1 MSEHTLPAT
10 SPARASPRV
19 RSSTERVGR
28 RGPLWLRFGVELHAF
43 ASAPATW
50 LAAAWWRLR
59 RKRLRA
65 RWLLAPLIGSAPGA
79 YRLWMARNESAS
91 ASSRADARPIVAI
104 VDPEGAGEAALDV
117 TLRSLADEGIS
128 ALVGLPAETATS
140 IDWATSPW
148 LMPITAGDKLARGAA
163 AAYRNAVAESDARV
177 AYADDDLAGPA
188 GSRFAPHF
196 KPGWNAELQRYH
208 DMLSGAAILRPTRAE
223 FEKVFEG
230 AGQGADW
237 PRRLAETLAAEPP
250 PVHVPRVLHHRHAR
264 PHPQVPAALA
274 SGPLPRVSV
283 IIPTR
288 NRADLLR
295 TCLAG
300 LTATEYP
307 GLEIIVVDNDS
318 DEPETLALLESLDPA
333 SVRVLRHPGPFNFSA
348 LNNRAAAEAGGQL
361 LCLLNNDIEVLEPD
375 WLATLAT
382 QAQRPEV
389 GAVGARLLYPD
400 GRIQHAGVALGLGG
414 GTGHVHRLLRP
425 DDEGYFRRHALPQY
439 VTAVTA
445 ACLVV
450 TKDKFMAVGGLDE
463 RNFPIAFND
472 VDLCMKLNAR
482 GWQSFYEPRATLVH
496 HESVS
501 RGFDRDPA
509 GAARLA
515 GETAALKR
523 KWVPE
528 GTVDRF
534 HHPALSS
541 ASEIFVV
548 AL

>member
-1 MSEHTLPAT
+1 MQ
-10 SPARASPRV
+10 
-19 RSSTERVGR
+19 
-28 RGPLWLRFGVELHAF
+28 LHAF

-91 ASSRADARPIVAI
+91 ASLRADAPSIVAI
-104 VDPEGAGEAALDV
+104 VDLAGAGEAALDV
-117 TLRSLADEGIS
+117 TLRSLSDEGIP
-128 ALVGLPAETATS
+128 ALAGSPAETAAR

-148 LMPITAGDKLARGAA
+148 LMPITAGDRLARGAA
-163 AAYRNAVAESDARV
+163 AAYRNAVAENNARV

-208 DMLSGAAILRPTRAE
+208 DMLSGAAILHATRAE
-223 FEKVFEG
+223 FEG
-230 AGQGADW
+230 AGEGADW
-237 PRRLAETLAAEPP
+237 PRFLAETLAAEAP
-250 PVHVPRVLHHRHAR
+250 PVHVPHVLHHRHAR
-264 PHPQVPAALA
+264 PQPQVPAVLA
-274 SGPLPRVSV
+274 SGPLLPVSV

-300 LTATEYP
+300 LTATAYP
-307 GLEIIVVDNDS
+307 DFEVIVVDNDS
-318 DEPETLALLESLDPA
+318 DEPETLTLLESLDPA
-333 SVRVLRHPGPFNFSA
+333 SVRVLRHPGPFNFPA
-348 LNNRAAAEAGGQL
+348 LNNRAAAEARGQL
-361 LCLLNNDIEVLEPD
+361 LCLLNNDIEVLEPG
-375 WLATLAT
+375 WLATLVT

-425 DDEGYFRRHALPQY
+425 DGEGYFRRHALPQY

-463 RNFPIAFND
+463 RDFPVAFND

-515 GETAALKR
+515 GEMAALKR

-528 GTVDRF
+528 GTVDPF

-541 ASEIFVV
+541 TSETFVV